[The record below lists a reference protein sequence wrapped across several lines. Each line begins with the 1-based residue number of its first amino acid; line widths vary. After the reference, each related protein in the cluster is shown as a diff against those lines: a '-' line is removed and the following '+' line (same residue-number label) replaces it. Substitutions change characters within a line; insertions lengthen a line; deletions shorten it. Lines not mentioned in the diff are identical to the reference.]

1 MAIEF
6 LNTLF
11 VLTEGA
17 YVHLDGETVRVE
29 SQGTKLKQ
37 VPLHTL
43 GSIVVFGLVSIS
55 PYLMRRC
62 AEDGRA
68 ISYMDI
74 NGRFLARVVGR
85 ETGNVLLRKAQ
96 FVAHSNHQSSCDI
109 ARSIV
114 AGKLQN
120 SRGVLA
126 RAVRDNRDMTD
137 GSRSDDRSTR
147 LQTSLDE
154 IAILL
159 KQLPVAASLDT
170 IRGIEG
176 NAAANY
182 FEAFD
187 SMILQQR
194 TDFRFD
200 GRSRRPP
207 RDRVNALLSFLYALL
222 ANDCRAA
229 VEAVGLDSQIGFL
242 HALRPGRQ
250 ALAMDLME
258 EFRAPIADRLAL
270 TLINRKQVNGEDF
283 KVRPGDS
290 VLLTEDGR
298 KKVIVAY
305 QKRKQTLVTHPC
317 LKSKIPLGLIPHLQ
331 ARILARHIRGD
342 LNDYTPYLPG

>member
-1 MAIEF
+1 MAVEF

-29 SQGTKLKQ
+29 CQGTKLKQ

-55 PYLMRRC
+55 PYLMSRC

-68 ISYMDI
+68 VSFMDM

-96 FVAHSNHQSSCDI
+96 YDAYSNSRSACEI
-109 ARSIV
+109 ARCVV

-120 SRGVLA
+120 CRGVLS
-126 RAVRDNRDMTD
+126 RAIRDNRNSSESMRSEERCINIQ
-137 GSRSDDRSTR
+137 GS
-147 LQTSLDE
+147 LNE
-154 IAILL
+154 IAALL
-159 KQLPVAASLDT
+159 KTLPKAGSLDT

-176 NAAANY
+176 NAAASY

-207 RDRVNALLSFLYALL
+207 RDRVNALISFLYALL
-222 ANDCRAA
+222 ANDCRSAI
-229 VEAVGLDSQIGFL
+229 EAVGLDSQIGFL
-242 HALRPGRQ
+242 HAIRPGRQ
-250 ALAMDLME
+250 ALALDLME
-258 EFRAPIADRLAL
+258 EFRAPFADRLAL
-270 TLINRKQVNGEDF
+270 TMINRKQISGDDF

-290 VLLTEDGR
+290 VLLTEEGR

-305 QKRKQTLVTHPC
+305 QKRKQTQVTHPS
-317 LKSKIPLGLIPHLQ
+317 LKSKIALGLIPHLQ

-342 LNDYTPYLPG
+342 LDRYTPYIPG